1 MNKKKN
7 ISLIQLFSHLE
18 GIAVVP
24 TVNTLFKNGIID
36 TILTDNEV
44 SLKSLSLNK
53 KAQMGYLNV
62 ALNTFASLGAMEK
75 TLNQND
81 SLYHLTSYGKEYFKL
96 IENYSFYEQ
105 IDKELHNFIINDI
118 KTNDLNEF
126 INKVEKIVDVL
137 YCKLKNLHS
146 SNTDIHSR
154 IAHHI
159 EGVLIY
165 PILLYISHQNLND
178 TDTANLE
185 ELIKKILSQDNK
197 INVDEIY
204 KYILSK
210 SKSYGVTA
218 SYQPIFSNLDKII
231 FKNENLIYSRK
242 KNEKEIHVNR
252 RLNVWGSGGA
262 HKTYFKKIDKIVIDI
277 FNMPIDSQPSGIA
290 DMGCGDGMFLEH
302 LYQLIL
308 NETIRGKHLETHP
321 LTLIAADLNQE
332 ALEVV
337 RKNLTESNIECNF
350 LIADISNPDKYKND
364 LKSNFN
370 INIDELLHVRSF
382 LDHNRIYRKY
392 DLENKIDIKSMCA
405 YAYNGEYLTPD
416 DITSNLINHFS
427 SWKKYIN
434 KHGLLLL
441 ELHGLNP
448 ELSRKNKSQTPTIA
462 YEATHGYSD
471 QFIVEYEIFLKCAQ
485 FAGLKKVEKHSKVFP
500 NEELIT
506 ISLNIFK

>member
-7 ISLIQLFSHLE
+7 ISITQLFSHLE

-62 ALNTFASLGAMEK
+62 ALNTFASLGVMEK

-81 SLYHLTSYGKEYFKL
+81 SLYHLTSYGKEYFIL

-105 IDKELHNFIINDI
+105 IEKELHNFIINDI

-137 YCKLKNLHS
+137 CCKLKNLHS

-178 TDTANLE
+178 ANTANLE

-218 SYQPIFSNLDKII
+218 SYQPIFSNLDEII

-242 KNEKEIHVNR
+242 KK
-252 RLNVWGSGGA
+252 
-262 HKTYFKKIDKIVIDI
+262 
-277 FNMPIDSQPSGIA
+277 
-290 DMGCGDGMFLEH
+290 
-302 LYQLIL
+302 
-308 NETIRGKHLETHP
+308 
-321 LTLIAADLNQE
+321 
-332 ALEVV
+332 
-337 RKNLTESNIECNF
+337 
-350 LIADISNPDKYKND
+350 
-364 LKSNFN
+364 
-370 INIDELLHVRSF
+370 
-382 LDHNRIYRKY
+382 
-392 DLENKIDIKSMCA
+392 
-405 YAYNGEYLTPD
+405 
-416 DITSNLINHFS
+416 
-427 SWKKYIN
+427 
-434 KHGLLLL
+434 
-441 ELHGLNP
+441 
-448 ELSRKNKSQTPTIA
+448 
-462 YEATHGYSD
+462 
-471 QFIVEYEIFLKCAQ
+471 
-485 FAGLKKVEKHSKVFP
+485 
-500 NEELIT
+500 
-506 ISLNIFK
+506 